1 MWSLTEGQ
9 YRRVALGFK
18 STNCDLMS
26 VITMLHFPC
35 FHRSDDIFEDHI
47 LGAVVNTRP
56 SDDQKVPVKS
66 CRQAIHSIS
75 SITPYTT
82 WPLGSGHPVWN
93 AMYMRFFLSPHTCFV
108 QCPSFDWR
116 RKNVQSNLRSK
127 AGAPSS
133 IIRNIQWIL
142 SITFCSLTR
151 TEGEENWWRKGRLM
165 C

>member
-35 FHRSDDIFEDHI
+35 FHRSGDIFEDHI

-82 WPLGSGHPVWN
+82 WPLATLYEIQCTCDFSVT
-93 AMYMRFFLSPHTCFV
+93 AYTCFV

-127 AGAPSS
+127 AGTPSS
-133 IIRNIQWIL
+133 IIRNIQ
-142 SITFCSLTR
+142 
-151 TEGEENWWRKGRLM
+151 
-165 C
+165 